1 MCRNSCC
8 WFCLC
13 FPGNSLVGMCCTTYF
28 VNRGMDDFTTS
39 WMKVT
44 CSLSTQDMALKLLLQ
59 TAPGI
64 FVKHPIFFFKSFRL
78 LSSHCIR
85 TQQKSYKW
93 HWNNIHLTTIMKKQ
107 GWNLDWL
114 TDNGCNDYSNH
125 HNKNYPHLTEWNKN
139 NTLNYGNQTCTL

>member
-1 MCRNSCC
+1 MLLILPVFPWQFIGRYVLYNI
-8 WFCLC
+8 LC
-13 FPGNSLVGMCCTTYF
+13 EQRHGWLYNIMNEGN
-28 VNRGMDDFTTS
+28 
-39 WMKVT
+39 
-44 CSLSTQDMALKLLLQ
+44 LQ
-59 TAPGI
+59 TI
-64 FVKHPIFFFKSFRL
+64 TTNSTWDFCKTSYIFFLKSFRL

-139 NTLNYGNQTCTL
+139 NTLNYGNQTCIL